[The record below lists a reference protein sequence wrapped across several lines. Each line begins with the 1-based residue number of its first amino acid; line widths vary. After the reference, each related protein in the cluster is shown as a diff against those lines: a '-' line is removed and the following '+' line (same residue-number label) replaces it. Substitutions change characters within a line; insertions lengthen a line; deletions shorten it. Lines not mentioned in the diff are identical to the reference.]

1 MTKLIGRR
9 AFLAGL
15 CAVGIVLSGQPGIAD
30 ANVSASEFIASLGD
44 RAVSAL
50 TGRELS
56 REERETRFREMLDNH
71 FDVPAIGK
79 FVLGRYWRTATD
91 EEKQEFLKLFEE
103 LLVKSYARRF
113 AEYSGESFEVRNVRD
128 EANGESLVQ
137 SLVVRPGAENIR
149 VDWRLRADNSDFRI
163 LDVIVEGLSMAVT
176 QRDEFASVIQSKGGK
191 VAGLLEVL
199 RQKVGQGG

>member
-1 MTKLIGRR
+1 MTKQIGRR
-9 AFLAGL
+9 AFLSGILAAGL
-15 CAVGIVLSGQPGIAD
+15 VLSGRPGIAD
-30 ANVSASEFIASLGD
+30 ANVSPSEFIASLGD

-50 TGRELS
+50 TGSQLS
-56 REERETRFREMLDNH
+56 REERETRFRELLETH

-79 FVLGRYWRTATD
+79 FVLGRYWRAATD

-113 AEYSGESFEVRNVRD
+113 AEYSGESFEVRNVRN
-128 EANGESLVQ
+128 EGNGESLVQ
-137 SLVVRPGAENIR
+137 SLVVRPNAENIR
-149 VDWRLRADNSDFRI
+149 VDWRLRSDNSDFRI

-191 VAGLLEVL
+191 VAGLIDVL

>member
-9 AFLAGL
+9 AILAGIF
-15 CAVGIVLSGQPGIAD
+15 AAGVVLSGRPGIAD
-30 ANVSASEFIASLGD
+30 ANVSPSEFIASLGD

-56 REERETRFREMLDNH
+56 REERETRFRELLDNH